1 MDSLRFPFFIAA
13 LVLIALAVLVE
24 LGAASVIPEPPT
36 QDLDMLVAGG
46 DQELQEAMEEAD
58 EDELGRLI
66 EQDKP
71 PGMAIRYLALL
82 DGILLFTVGLM
93 GVGLLVKERL
103 HGRIQGIATLVFSF
117 LLTLGAIALIF
128 IALAKVILMISLLTA
143 APFGTLA
150 YLALYGFFNRAGA
163 NVALSL
169 VMALKI
175 GFAVCLVLAQQ
186 RFLQNKGLV
195 VLILVSFLNSII
207 VSFLHGLVPTFLISI
222 TDGIAAII
230 VAILATIFAIIL
242 LLGSLK
248 AVFKALR
255 VDRV

>member
-1 MDSLRFPFFIAA
+1 MDSLRVPFFVAA
-13 LVLIALAVLVE
+13 LGLIALAVLIE
-24 LGAASVIPEPPT
+24 LGAASIIPEPPT
-36 QDLDMLVAGG
+36 QNFDALVAGDG
-46 DQELQEAMEEAD
+46 DLQEAMEEAD
-58 EDELGRLI
+58 EDELQALI
-66 EQDKP
+66 EKDKP
-71 PGMAIRYLALL
+71 PGLAIRYLALL
-82 DGILLFTVGLM
+82 DGILLFTIGLM

-103 HGRIQGIATLVFSF
+103 HGRLQGVVTLVFSF
-117 LLTLGAIALIF
+117 LLTLGSIVLIF
-128 IALAKVILMISLLTA
+128 VALVQVMLMVSLLLS

-195 VLILVSFLNSII
+195 VLILISFLNSII
-207 VSFLHGLVPTFLISI
+207 VSFLHGLVPTFLVSI

-230 VAILATIFAIIL
+230 GAILAAIFAIIL

-248 AVFKALR
+248 SVFKALR
-255 VDRV
+255 VDRA

>member
-1 MDSLRFPFFIAA
+1 MDSLRTPFFIAA
-13 LVLIALAVLVE
+13 LVLIGLAVLVE

-36 QDLDMLVAGG
+36 QDFGALVAG
-46 DQELQEAMEEAD
+46 DEDLEEALEETD
-58 EDELGRLI
+58 EEELGRLLA
-66 EQDKP
+66 QDKP
-71 PGMAIRYLALL
+71 PGIAIRYLALL
-82 DGILLFTVGLM
+82 DGILLFTIGLM

-103 HGRIQGIATLVFSF
+103 HGRLQGIVTLVFSF
-117 LLTLGAIALIF
+117 LLTLGSILLIF
-128 IALAKVILMISLLTA
+128 VALLQVMLMVSLLLS

-150 YLALYGFFNRAGA
+150 YLARYGFFNRAGA
-163 NVALSL
+163 GVALSL

-195 VLILVSFLNSII
+195 VLILISFLNTII
-207 VSFLHGLVPTFLISI
+207 VSFLHGLVPTFLVSI

-230 VAILATIFAIIL
+230 GAVLAAIFALIL

-248 AVFKALR
+248 SVFKALR